1 MARGMTIGGLAKL
14 AGVNVETIRYYQRL
28 GIVAQPRR
36 PLGGQRTYSE
46 ETVAELAF
54 VRRAQDFGFT
64 LGEIAELLRLG
75 RSNGRTAVRRIAETR
90 YAKLSLHVEQLKKL
104 RGRLKRLLAEAQRRG
119 DRGADP
125 IIAVLR
131 GEEPMP

>member
-28 GIVAQPRR
+28 GIVAEPRR
-36 PLGGQRTYSE
+36 PLGGQRIYSE

-54 VRRAQDFGFT
+54 VRRAQEFGFT
-64 LGEIAELLRLG
+64 LGEIGELLRLG
-75 RSNGRTAVRRIAETR
+75 RSNGRSAARRIAETR
-90 YAKLSLHVEQLKKL
+90 YAKLSLHVEQLRKL
-104 RGRLKRLLAEAQRRG
+104 RGRLKRLLAEAERRG
-119 DRGADP
+119 AKGADP

-131 GEEPMP
+131 GDEPLR

>member
-28 GIVAQPRR
+28 GILAQPRR

-54 VRRAQDFGFT
+54 IRRAQEVGFT
-64 LGEIAELLRLG
+64 LGEIAELLQLARSGG
-75 RSNGRTAVRRIAETR
+75 RDAVRQIAETR
-90 YAKLSLHVEQLKKL
+90 YAKLTLHVEQLKKL

-119 DRGADP
+119 KRGADP

-131 GEEPMP
+131 GDEPIP